1 MALWGNNDNIS
12 TGSAGVASISSYT
25 YDATFG
31 GYPIAAPVNL
41 VGGSAWGSDGYMQV
55 GDVIRFGAGPDG
67 PNPAAG
73 VGGTYYG
80 WGVINYISGVGGAF
94 IASTEGLNGLAVGIT
109 TIYQVTQAPKYA
121 VDDTHRWWVGNS
133 DATTY
138 VAAVADAGVTAAEGT
153 AYQTGAGWVG
163 VQTYIDSA
171 GELRVKKEILV
182 AMSGITTGN
191 QPVYDAAP
199 NA

>member
-12 TGSAGVASISSYT
+12 TGSAGVVSITSYT
-25 YDATFG
+25 YDATYG
-31 GYPIAAPVNL
+31 GYPIASPTL
-41 VGGSAWGSDGYMQV
+41 TGGSAWGSEGYMQV
-55 GDVIRFGAGPDG
+55 GDVIRIGAGTG
-67 PNPAAG
+67 ENPATG

-80 WGVINYISGVGGAF
+80 WGVITHISGVGGAF
-94 IASTEGLNGLAVGIT
+94 IASTEGLNGLPVGVLT
-109 TIYQVTQAPKYA
+109 SYQVTQAPKYA
-121 VDDTHRWWVGNS
+121 VDDTQRWWVGNS
-133 DATTY
+133 DSTTY

-163 VQTYIDSA
+163 VQTYMDNA

-191 QPVYDAAP
+191 VPVYDGAP